1 MHQILES
8 IAIALRSIWAN
19 KLRSFMTVLGNIVA
33 VTSIVTVVSL
43 IQGMNA
49 MVSNAIVTDVGAD
62 AFTIQ
67 RLPPVRTAEDE
78 DRTRNN
84 PLVTLAEAD
93 AIRRFSPNITSVVAQ
108 AQRRGTITYR
118 DQVLE
123 AIQIQGVTP
132 EYLDF
137 ASFDAERG
145 RMMSA
150 AEVARN
156 QPVVL
161 LGWAVAD
168 QLFGEVNPLDHTI
181 LIQGTHFR
189 VVGVSERKGGMFG
202 ASMDGFAV
210 IPIGLHM
217 KLFGARQSLQLMV
230 KPASSAVLP
239 RAMDDA
245 TVALRVARRL
255 KPSEPDNFGIY
266 TSDTLLGIYQQATT
280 GIFAVLVGVVALSLL
295 VGGIVI
301 MNIMLMVVTDRTREI
316 GLRKALGARRR
327 DIMSQVLTESVTLS
341 TAGGLAGIALGFLA
355 ARIIAAVTPLPA
367 RLEPWSVVLG
377 IGITA
382 GVGLFFGAYPA
393 SRAAR
398 LDPIEALRRE

>member
-8 IAIALRSIWAN
+8 IALALRSIWAN

-78 DRTRNN
+78 ERTRNN
-84 PLVTLAEAD
+84 PRVTLEEAEA
-93 AIRRFSPNITSVVAQ
+93 IQRFSPNIASVMAQ
-108 AQRRGTITYR
+108 AQRRGTVTYR

-123 AIQIQGVTP
+123 NIQVQGVTA

-150 AEVARN
+150 TEVARN
-156 QPVVL
+156 HPVVL
-161 LGWAVAD
+161 LGWDVAD

-181 LIQGTHFR
+181 LIQGVHFR

-202 ASMDGFAV
+202 ASMDGFVV
-210 IPIGLHM
+210 IPLGSHQ
-217 KLFGARQSLQLMV
+217 KLFGTRQTLQLMV
-230 KPASSAVLP
+230 KPTSSAVLP
-239 RAMDDA
+239 KAMDDA
-245 TVALRVARRL
+245 RVSLRVERGL
-255 KPSEPDNFGIY
+255 KPQEPDDFGIY
-266 TSDTLLGIYQQATT
+266 TSDTLLGIYQQATK

-301 MNIMLMVVTDRTREI
+301 MNIMLMVVT
-316 GLRKALGARRR
+316 
-327 DIMSQVLTESVTLS
+327 LS
-341 TAGGLAGIALGFLA
+341 TAGGLVGIALGFLA
-355 ARIIAAVTPLPA
+355 AQAIAAATPLPA
-367 RLEPWSVVLG
+367 RLETWSVVLG

-382 GVGLFFGAYPA
+382 AVGLFFGAYPA

>member
-1 MHQILES
+1 MHQIFES
-8 IAIALRSIWAN
+8 IALALRSIWAN

-78 DRTRNN
+78 ERTRNN
-84 PLVTLAEAD
+84 PQVTLDDAD
-93 AIRRFSPNITSVVAQ
+93 AIKRFSPNIASVMAQ
-108 AQRRGTITYR
+108 AQRRGRVTYR

-123 AIQIQGVTP
+123 NIQIQGVTP

-150 AEVARN
+150 TEVERN
-156 QPVVL
+156 HPVVL
-161 LGWAVAD
+161 LGWDVAD
-168 QLFGEVNPLDHTI
+168 QLFGEISPLDHTI
-181 LIQGTHFR
+181 LIQGVHFR

-202 ASMDGFAV
+202 SSMDGFAV
-210 IPIGLHM
+210 IPLGSHM
-217 KLFGARQSLQLMV
+217 KLFGSRQSLQLMV
-230 KPASSAVLP
+230 KPNSSAELSQ
-239 RAMDDA
+239 AMDDA
-245 TVALRVARRL
+245 TVALRVERGL
-255 KPSEPDNFGIY
+255 KPNEPDNFGIY
-266 TSDTLLGIYQQATT
+266 TSDTLLGIYRQATA

-301 MNIMLMVVTDRTREI
+301 MNIMLMVVSDRTREI

-341 TAGGLAGIALGFLA
+341 TAGGIAGITLGFLA
-355 ARIIAAVTPLPA
+355 AQTIAAATPLPA
-367 RLEPWSVVLG
+367 RLEPWSIILG

-382 GVGLFFGAYPA
+382 AVGLFFGAYPA